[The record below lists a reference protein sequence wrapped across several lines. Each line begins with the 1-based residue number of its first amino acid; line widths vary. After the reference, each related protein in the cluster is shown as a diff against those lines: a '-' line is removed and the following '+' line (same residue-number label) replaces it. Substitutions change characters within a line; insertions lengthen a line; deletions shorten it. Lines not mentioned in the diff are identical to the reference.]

1 MAAFKFKL
9 NPLLKHR
16 QRIEDD
22 KQRRLAQLLRQKL
35 ILETQ
40 LRNQQ
45 QSITDD
51 KHRLGRALV
60 GHVDV
65 DSIRRHAAHSTRMSI
80 NAQSIAFRLFELT
93 KRIDL
98 ARAELIEATRQRRA
112 IELLR
117 DKQERRW
124 RIEIERRQTAE
135 LDELATQAYA
145 RGGEEAAA

>member
-1 MAAFKFKL
+1 MAKFQFKL

-22 KQRRLAQLLRQKL
+22 KQRVLAQLLRQKL
-35 ILETQ
+35 IIETQ

-45 QSITDD
+45 QSITTD
-51 KHRLGRALV
+51 KHQLGEALT
-60 GHVDV
+60 GQVDV
-65 DSIRRHAAHSTRMSI
+65 ESIRRHAAHSNRMSI
-80 NAQSIAFRLFELT
+80 NAQRIAFSLFELGR
-93 KRIDL
+93 KIEK

-124 RIEIERRQTAE
+124 RIELDRRETAE
-135 LDELATQAYA
+135 IDELATQGHA
-145 RGGEEAAA
+145 RRSEEAA